1 MVSIRVLIIAYAPAM
16 RIIVLGAG
24 HVGHALVEALHEDHE
39 LALID
44 LDDDRL
50 AAMRERYDIRTV
62 EGDGT
67 TREVLRKAGVE
78 SADLLIASCPREE
91 VNLVCAMLVKRLSNA
106 QAIIRTS
113 STAYLDAWRERE
125 IDVDFM
131 VSTELETANAVSAI
145 VGIPAARQTDV
156 FAEGKVQIV
165 EFDVPPRSGNDALIG
180 RPLREAAI
188 PADSKVA
195 GIVRGERMI
204 VPRGDEAIM
213 PGDRVV
219 VIASPESA
227 RQWSAGIAKGERQ
240 VDDIVV
246 FGAGRMGMT
255 IARVL
260 LERGIRVRLV
270 EAQAERAREVAKA
283 LPNVPVFHASAF
295 DPEFLE
301 HERIG
306 RWTAAVFCM
315 NDDARNLYG
324 AVLAKRRGVRLTI
337 ALTHDPIAAEVYE
350 GGGVDVA
357 INPRQVAAE
366 EMVRFAHDPRCRQVA
381 MLDDDRFEILDITV
395 RAESELVDKAF
406 KDLPVTGSLIGAVV
420 RNGTTI
426 FPHGSD
432 VLKAG
437 DRVIIFVES
446 RRAAV
451 VEQAL

>member
-1 MVSIRVLIIAYAPAM
+1 M
-16 RIIVLGAG
+16 LGAG